1 MSWVDVDISK
11 FTYINDPNFLDI
23 FYEESLL
30 ATPGTTE
37 DYFKLETTDA
47 YKQREAVDRLP
58 CREPTVPPLP
68 LPSTSSSNETSNAP
82 SN

>member
-11 FTYINDPNFLDI
+11 FTYIKDPNFLDI

-37 DYFKLETTDA
+37 DYLKLETTDS
-47 YKQREAVDRLP
+47 YKEREAVDL
-58 CREPTVPPLP
+58 
-68 LPSTSSSNETSNAP
+68 LPSTCQPEWEIVKEKISDNTIEEKNE
-82 SN
+82 